1 MRVVLMVSAAAAGIA
16 MPSAGG
22 MAAARR
28 VIAAGP
34 SEAIASPANKAR
46 LEKMRK
52 AADDLDEGA
61 DPAAY
66 RKAWDAVLAYGATLY
81 PAGHPE
87 LAWLEGE
94 LVTADYLQGNVTG
107 ALARA
112 DRLAARL
119 EAAGAAY
126 RDRRMELANAQ
137 VVILMTLSDHDRARK
152 LAAEVLEWR
161 IAASEGKPSSN
172 VAAAYS
178 NYANAEFEFG
188 NFDRAIELVR
198 NANAEDRRHTTIPV
212 NSAPRFANLPIFLLQ
227 SGRLEE
233 AIEEARATQAT
244 LEGFMPKGHP
254 YVATNLN
261 TLARILLTLGRPEEA
276 EAVSRKAVD
285 IAVARFGQSQQAVS
299 YMVTVSQAQ
308 VAQGKTEEAIATAR
322 QAADILTTG
331 IGPDAQRTLMAREG
345 LASAIAASGDG
356 KQAIAI
362 LREVTATR
370 DRKLPPFHRD
380 RISGR
385 DRLATLL
392 FEQGDMA
399 AGKAV
404 QVEAQALRRSTFPA
418 EDIATL
424 TGEARLAAIE
434 VHGGDAAAGLKRVEA
449 AVALLDQRLDRLRA
463 AGTRRSGLELEI
475 RAAYGWALDAAVT
488 AGDEALAFRL
498 AQRMMESSA
507 GRAAQEEEARSAVGD
522 PGLANLI
529 RDRQDAAIELEA
541 LLDRQLRLAGRGAD
555 AATIDAVADQRKA
568 AAARLEQRTAA
579 LAARAPQLI
588 APAGSEP
595 LALDAVRKALR
606 SDEALLVAGVAE
618 NRTALFAVTRDGVA
632 MATSPVPARRI
643 ASLVTRIRAGIS
655 PQAVARAGRDAAF
668 RAASPTRAAISDD
681 QPATAFDFD
690 ASAQLHDILFPERI
704 RAMIARRPRLLVAVN
719 ANLTTIPLAVV
730 APRQNEPTLRNA
742 HWLVRD
748 HVLVT
753 LPSIASVTTP
763 RSTGAGRKVRNF
775 FAVGAPDLA
784 PAGTALAFRS
794 ADMARQVR
802 DLPALPATEPEL
814 RTVARALAAPEQ
826 YILTG
831 NRATEQAI
839 RSADL
844 SRANVLAFATH
855 GLMAGDLDGLD
866 EPALVMTPGDGDDG
880 LLTVSEIMRLRLA
893 ADWVIL
899 SACNTAAGGS
909 GDDSGLAGV
918 ARAFLYAGG
927 RNLLASHWAVRDD
940 AAAYLSVET
949 VRKYGRGAD
958 PARALR
964 EAMLRMIDKQPFDG
978 AEQPVNWAPF
988 VFVGR

>member
-1 MRVVLMVSAAAAGIA
+1 MQKHVVLAVTMAMAGAFATSAPPLSAAR
-16 MPSAGG
+16 PTT
-22 MAAARR
+22 
-28 VIAAGP
+28 AAGP
-34 SEAIASPANKAR
+34 SPTEKAR

-66 RKAWDAVLAYGATLY
+66 RKAWEAVLAYGETLY

-94 LVTADYLQGNVTG
+94 LVTADYLQGDVTG

-112 DRLAARL
+112 ERLGARL
-119 EAAGAAY
+119 EAGGAEY

-152 LAAEVLEWR
+152 LAARVLEWR
-161 IAASEGKPSSN
+161 IAKSEGKPSSN

-188 NFDRAIELVR
+188 NFDKAIELIR
-198 NANAEDRRHTTIPV
+198 KANAEDRRHETIPV
-212 NSAPRFANLPIFLLQ
+212 NAAPRFANLPTFLLQ

-254 YVATNLN
+254 YLATNLN
-261 TLARILLTLGRPEEA
+261 TLARILLTLGRPGEA

-299 YMVTVSQAQ
+299 YMVTVAQALI
-308 VAQGKTEEAIATAR
+308 AQGKTDEAITMAR
-322 QAADILTTG
+322 QATDILTKG
-331 IGPDAQRTLMAREG
+331 IGPDAQRTLMARESYADA
-345 LASAIAASGDG
+345 LAASGDR
-356 KQAIAI
+356 KQAIEI
-362 LREVTATR
+362 LRELNATR

-380 RISGR
+380 RITGR
-385 DRLATLL
+385 DQLAIFS
-392 FEQGDMA
+392 FEQGDMEA
-399 AGKAV
+399 AKTA
-404 QVEAQALRRSTFPA
+404 QTEAQTLRRSTFPA
-418 EDIATL
+418 EDVANL
-424 TGEARLAAIE
+424 TGEARLGAIE
-434 VHGGDAAAGLKRVEA
+434 VHGGDKAGGLKRVEA
-449 AVALLDQRLDRLRA
+449 AAALLDERLARLRA

-507 GRAAQEEEARSAVGD
+507 GRAVQEEEARSAAGD
-522 PGLANLI
+522 PQLAELI
-529 RDRQDAAIELEA
+529 RERQDAAIELEA

-555 AATIDAVADQRKA
+555 AATIEAVAGQRKA
-568 AAARLEQRTAA
+568 AAARLDQRTAA
-579 LAARAPQLI
+579 LAARAPQLVV
-588 APAGSEP
+588 PAGSEP
-595 LALDAVRKALR
+595 LTLEAVREGLR
-606 SDEALLVAGVAE
+606 SDEALLIAGVSE
-618 NRTALFAVTRDGVA
+618 SRTTLFAITRDRVSMA
-632 MATSPVPARRI
+632 MSPATAQQI
-643 ASLVTRIRAGIS
+643 ATLVTRLRAGIS
-655 PQAVARAGRDAAF
+655 PQAAAAGQSFAL
-668 RAASPTRAAISDD
+668 RAASPTRAAISDE
-681 QPATAFDFD
+681 QAATSFNFD
-690 ASAQLHDILFPERI
+690 ASARLHDILLPKAI
-704 RAMIARRPRLLVAVN
+704 RSILAKKSRLLVAAN
-719 ANLTTIPLAVV
+719 ASLTTLPLAVL
-730 APRQNEPTLRNA
+730 APRRSDPTLGNA
-742 HWLVRD
+742 HWLIRD

-753 LPSIASVTTP
+753 LPSIASVTSA
-763 RSTGAGRKVRNF
+763 RSSGTGRKVHSF
-775 FAVGAPDLA
+775 FAVGAPELA
-784 PAGTALAFRS
+784 PAGTAMAFRS
-794 ADMARQVR
+794 ADIAQQVR

-814 RTVARALAAPEQ
+814 RTVGRALAAPEQ
-826 YILTG
+826 SILTG
-831 NRATEQAI
+831 SRATEQAI
-839 RSADL
+839 RTADL
-844 SRANVLAFATH
+844 TRTNVLAFATH

-866 EPALVMTPGDGDDG
+866 EPALVMTPGGSDDG
-880 LLTVSEIMRLRLA
+880 LLTASEIMRLRLA

-909 GDDSGLAGV
+909 GDDSGLAGI

-940 AAAYLSVET
+940 AAAYLSIET
-949 VRKYGRGAD
+949 VQKYGRGED

-964 EAMLRMIDKQPFDG
+964 EAMLRMIDKRPFEG

>member
-1 MRVVLMVSAAAAGIA
+1 MQKHVVLA
-16 MPSAGG
+16 MT
-22 MAAARR
+22 MAATGVLATPAILPAATRPS
-28 VIAAGP
+28 AAGP
-34 SEAIASPANKAR
+34 SAADKAR

-66 RKAWDAVLAYGATLY
+66 RKAWEAVIAYGATLY

-94 LVTADYLQGNVTG
+94 LVTADYLQGNITG

-112 DRLAARL
+112 DRIAARL
-119 EAAGAAY
+119 DAAGPDY

-161 IAASEGKPSSN
+161 VAKSEGKPSSN

-178 NYANAEFEFG
+178 NLANAEFEFG

-198 NANAEDRRHTTIPV
+198 KANAEDRRHENIPV

-254 YVATNLN
+254 YLATNLN
-261 TLARILLTLGRPEEA
+261 TLARILLMLGRPAEA
-276 EAVSRKAVD
+276 EGVARKAVD

-299 YMVTVSQAQ
+299 YMVVVAQALL
-308 VAQGKTEEAIATAR
+308 AQGKTEEAVAMAQ
-322 QAADILTTG
+322 QASDILTKG
-331 IGPDAQRTLMAREG
+331 IGPDAQRTLMAR
-345 LASAIAASGDG
+345 ATYADAVAASGDR
-356 KQAIAI
+356 KRAVEIM
-362 LREVTATR
+362 REVNAAR

-380 RISGR
+380 RIIGR
-385 DRLATLL
+385 DQLATLS
-392 FEQGDMA
+392 FELGDMA
-399 AGKAV
+399 AAKTA
-404 QVEAQALRRSTFPA
+404 QTEAQDLRRATFPA
-418 EDIATL
+418 EDVANL
-424 TGEARLAAIE
+424 TGEARLGAIE
-434 VHGGDAAAGLKRVEA
+434 VHGGDTAGGLKRVEA
-449 AVALLDQRLDRLRA
+449 AAALLDQRLARLRA
-463 AGTRRSGLELEI
+463 AGSRRSGIELEI

-498 AQRMMESSA
+498 IQRMMDSSA
-507 GRAAQEEEARSAVGD
+507 GRAVQEEEARSAAGD
-522 PGLANLI
+522 PQLAELI
-529 RDRQDAAIELEA
+529 RERQDAAIELES

-555 AATIDAVADQRKA
+555 AATIEAVADQRKA
-568 AAARLEQRTAA
+568 AAARLDQRTAA

-595 LALDAVRKALR
+595 LALAGVRAALR

-618 NRTALFAVTRDGVA
+618 TRTTLFAVTRDGVS
-632 MATSPVPARRI
+632 MATTPASAPQI
-643 ASLVTRIRAGIS
+643 ATLVTRLRAGIS
-655 PQAVARAGRDAAF
+655 PQAAASAGRSFAL

-681 QPATAFDFD
+681 QAATGFDFD
-690 ASAQLHDILFPERI
+690 ASARLHDILFPEPI
-704 RAMIARRPRLLVAVN
+704 RAALAKKPRLLVAAN
-719 ANLTTIPLAVV
+719 ASLTTLPLAVL
-730 APRQNEPTLRNA
+730 APRQSEPSLQTA
-742 HWLVRD
+742 QWLVRD
-748 HVLVT
+748 HILVT
-753 LPSIASVTTP
+753 LPSIASVTSARTT
-763 RSTGAGRKVRNF
+763 SADRKVRSF
-775 FAVGAPDLA
+775 FAVGAPELA
-784 PAGTALAFRS
+784 PAGTAMAFRS

-826 YILTG
+826 NILTG
-831 NRATEQAI
+831 SRATEQAI
-839 RSADL
+839 RTADL
-844 SRANVLAFATH
+844 TRANVLAFATH

-866 EPALVMTPGDGDDG
+866 EPALVLTPGGSDDG
-880 LLTVSEIMRLRLA
+880 LLTASEIMRLRLA

-949 VRKYGRGAD
+949 VRKYGRGTD
-958 PARALR
+958 PAKALR
-964 EAMLRMIDKQPFDG
+964 DAMLRMIDKRPFDG
-978 AEQPVNWAPF
+978 ADQPVNWAPF

>member
-1 MRVVLMVSAAAAGIA
+1 MRTRVIWTMTVAMIGLLATSAS
-16 MPSAGG
+16 PLP
-22 MAAARR
+22 AARP
-28 VIAAGP
+28 VAAGP
-34 SEAIASPANKAR
+34 SPADKTR
-46 LEKMRK
+46 LERMRK

-66 RKAWDAVLAYGATLY
+66 RKAWEAVLAYGATLY
-81 PAGHPE
+81 PPGHPE

-94 LVTADYLQGNVTG
+94 LVTADYLQGDVTG

-119 EAAGAAY
+119 EAGGAAY
-126 RDRRMELANAQ
+126 HDRRMELANAQ

-152 LAAEVLEWR
+152 LAAEVLAWR

-188 NFDRAIELVR
+188 NYDKAIELVR
-198 NANAEDRRHTTIPV
+198 KANAEDRRHENIPV

-233 AIEEARATQAT
+233 AIEEARATQGT

-254 YVATNLN
+254 YLATNLN
-261 TLARILLTLGRPEEA
+261 TLARILLTLGRPAEA
-276 EAVSRKAVD
+276 EEVSRKAVD
-285 IAVARFGQSQQAVS
+285 IAVARFGESQQAVS
-299 YMVTVSQAQ
+299 YMVTVSQALM
-308 VAQGKTEEAIATAR
+308 AQGKTDEAIAMAR
-322 QAADILTTG
+322 RATEILTKG

-345 LASAIAASGDG
+345 YANAIAASGDVG
-356 KQAIAI
+356 QAVAI
-362 LREVTATR
+362 MREVTAAR

-380 RISGR
+380 RIGSR
-385 DRLATLL
+385 DRLATLS
-392 FEQGDMA
+392 FELGDMDA
-399 AGKAV
+399 AKAA
-404 QVEAQALRRSTFPA
+404 QVEAQTLRRSTFPP

-424 TGEARLAAIE
+424 TGETRLGAIE
-434 VHGGDAAAGLKRVEA
+434 VHGGNKAGGLQRVEA
-449 AVALLDQRLDRLRA
+449 AAALLDERLARLRA

-488 AGDEALAFRL
+488 AGDEALAFRF

-507 GRAAQEEEARSAVGD
+507 GRAVQEEGARSAAGD
-522 PGLANLI
+522 PQLAELI
-529 RDRQDAAIELEA
+529 RERQDAAIELEA

-555 AATIDAVADQRKA
+555 RAMIEAVAAQRKA

-579 LAARAPQLI
+579 LATRAPQLI
-588 APAGSEP
+588 APTGSEP
-595 LALDAVRKALR
+595 LALDSARRALG
-606 SDEALLVAGVAE
+606 SDEALLVVGVSE
-618 NRTALFAVTRDGVA
+618 SRTTLFAVTRDRVSMA
-632 MATSPVPARRI
+632 MAPATAQQI
-643 ASLVTRIRAGIS
+643 AELVTRLRAGIS
-655 PQAVARAGRDAAF
+655 PQAAATAGRSFAL
-668 RAASPTRAAISDD
+668 RAASPTRAAIPDD
-681 QPATAFDFD
+681 RTAVGFDFD
-690 ASAQLHDILFPERI
+690 ASARLHDILFPASI
-704 RAMIARRPRLLVAVN
+704 QAGIAGKPRLLVAAN
-719 ANLTTIPLAVV
+719 ASLTTLPLAVL
-730 APRQNEPTLRNA
+730 APRRDDPTVGNA

-748 HVLVT
+748 HILVT
-753 LPSIASVTTP
+753 LPSIASVTAA
-763 RSTGAGRKVRNF
+763 RSTSTGRKVRSF

-784 PAGTALAFRS
+784 PAGTAMAFRS

-814 RTVARALAAPEQ
+814 RTVGRALAAPEQ
-826 YILTG
+826 DILTG
-831 NRATEQAI
+831 NRATEQAV

-844 SRANVLAFATH
+844 ARANVVAFATH

-866 EPALVMTPGDGDDG
+866 EPALVMTPDGSDDG
-880 LLTVSEIMRLRLA
+880 LLTASEIMRLRLS

-949 VRKYGRGAD
+949 VRKYGRGED

-964 EAMLRMIDKQPFDG
+964 DAMLRMIDKRPFEG

>member
-1 MRVVLMVSAAAAGIA
+1 MRKHVVLAVTMAMAGVLATSAPALSAARPA
-16 MPSAGG
+16 S
-22 MAAARR
+22 
-28 VIAAGP
+28 AAGP
-34 SEAIASPANKAR
+34 SPAEKAR

-66 RKAWDAVLAYGATLY
+66 RKAWEAVLAYGETLY

-94 LVTADYLQGNVTG
+94 LVTADYLQGDVTG

-112 DRLAARL
+112 ERLGARL
-119 EAAGAAY
+119 EAGGPEY

-152 LAAEVLEWR
+152 LAAQVLEWR
-161 IAASEGKPSSN
+161 IARSEGKPSSN

-188 NFDRAIELVR
+188 NFDKAIELVR
-198 NANAEDRRHTTIPV
+198 KANAEDRRHETIPV
-212 NSAPRFANLPIFLLQ
+212 NAAPRFANLPVFLLQ

-254 YVATNLN
+254 YLATNLN
-261 TLARILLTLGRPEEA
+261 TLARILLTLGRPAEA
-276 EAVSRKAVD
+276 ETVSRKAVD

-299 YMVTVSQAQ
+299 YMVTVAQALI
-308 VAQGKTEEAIATAR
+308 AQGKTDEAIATAR
-322 QAADILTTG
+322 QAADILTKG
-331 IGPDAQRTLMAREG
+331 IGPDAQRTLMARESY
-345 LASAIAASGDG
+345 ADAIAASGDRE
-356 KQAIAI
+356 QAIAI
-362 LREVTATR
+362 LREVNATR

-380 RISGR
+380 RITGR
-385 DRLATLL
+385 DQLAIFS

-399 AGKAV
+399 AAKTA
-404 QVEAQALRRSTFPA
+404 QTEAQALRRSTFPA
-418 EDIATL
+418 EDIANL
-424 TGEARLAAIE
+424 TGEARLGAIE
-434 VHGGDAAAGLKRVEA
+434 VHGGDKAGGLKRVEA
-449 AVALLDQRLDRLRA
+449 AAALLDERLARLRA

-507 GRAAQEEEARSAVGD
+507 GRAVQEEEARSVAGD
-522 PGLANLI
+522 PQLAELI
-529 RDRQDAAIELEA
+529 RERQDAAIELEA

-555 AATIDAVADQRKA
+555 AATIEAVAGQRKA
-568 AAARLEQRTAA
+568 AAVRLEQRTAA
-579 LAARAPQLI
+579 LAARAPQLV

-595 LALDAVRKALR
+595 LTLESVREALR
-606 SDEALLVAGVAE
+606 SDEALLIAGVSE
-618 NRTALFAVTRDGVA
+618 SRTTLFAITRDRVSMA
-632 MATSPVPARRI
+632 MSPATAQQI
-643 ASLVTRIRAGIS
+643 ATLVTRLRTGIS
-655 PQAVARAGRDAAF
+655 PQAAAGAGRSFAL

-681 QPATAFDFD
+681 RTATGFDFD
-690 ASAQLHDILFPERI
+690 ASARLHDILFPEAI
-704 RAMIARRPRLLVAVN
+704 RSTIANRSRLLVAAN
-719 ANLTTIPLAVV
+719 ASLTTLPLAVL
-730 APRQNEPTLRNA
+730 APQRSDPTLRNA
-742 HWLVRD
+742 HWLIRD

-753 LPSIASVTTP
+753 LPSIASVTSA
-763 RSTGAGRKVRNF
+763 RSTGTGRKVHSF
-775 FAVGAPDLA
+775 FAVGAPELA
-784 PAGTALAFRS
+784 PAGTAMAFRS

-814 RTVARALAAPEQ
+814 RTVGRALAAPEQ
-826 YILTG
+826 SILTG
-831 NRATEQAI
+831 SRATEQAI
-839 RSADL
+839 RTADL
-844 SRANVLAFATH
+844 TRTNVLAFATH

-866 EPALVMTPGDGDDG
+866 EPALVMTPGGSDDG
-880 LLTVSEIMRLRLA
+880 LLTASEIMRLRLA

-909 GDDSGLAGV
+909 GDDSGLAGI

-940 AAAYLSVET
+940 AAAYLSVGT
-949 VRKYGRGAD
+949 VRKYGRGED

-964 EAMLRMIDKQPFDG
+964 EAMLRMIDKRPFEG